1 MNIKYSGKKFEG
13 YTHKFIIEVYEKSD
27 IHGDRPMFIEIYSND
42 ISYGYLRTFLTQ
54 KFENTSYM
62 YFIAARVGKASNEK
76 IEYIIN
82 EILKLDNEKI

>member
-27 IHGDRPMFIEIYSND
+27 IHGDRPMFTEIYSND

-54 KFENTSYM
+54 KFEKTAYT
-62 YFIAARVGKASNEK
+62 YRIANRVGKANIEK
-76 IEYIIN
+76 TEHIIN
-82 EILKLDNEKI
+82 EILKINN